1 MMKGKGEVKGPF
13 PESPAPEAVGRLLV
27 LLARRVGEH
36 SLDRLWIF
44 PPLVKGR
51 KEWGLVAVS
60 CLTPDPSRRTLVT
73 ARYVAELTGSG
84 VNFEPTFFSEG
95 EAPPDRLGPVMDGVV
110 RRSDLPLGTPR
121 VVDIGGIPANFQ
133 ALLREW
139 GQDTEREEPSA

>member
-1 MMKGKGEVKGPF
+1 MKGRDELEGPF

-27 LLARRVGEH
+27 MLGRRVGED
-36 SLDRLWIF
+36 SIDRLWIF

-73 ARYVAELTGSG
+73 ARYMAELTGSG
-84 VNFEPTFFSEG
+84 VNFESSFISEG
-95 EAPPDRLGPVMDGVV
+95 EAPPDRLPAVMDGVV

-121 VVDIGGIPANFQ
+121 MVDIGGVPSNFH
-133 ALLREW
+133 ALLQEW
-139 GQDTEREEPSA
+139 GQGPYREKLSG